1 MEWKFE
7 KSGLDG
13 QCELYGVNIFDY
25 DWQSTGETAW
35 VDDPHYGQSRVL
47 RVYRAVIAGSSV
59 PQKLQEFYTD
69 FI

>member
-35 VDDPHYGQSRVL
+35 VDDPRRLWLSKYWMWYGDGV
-47 RVYRAVIAGSSV
+47 
-59 PQKLQEFYTD
+59 
-69 FI
+69 